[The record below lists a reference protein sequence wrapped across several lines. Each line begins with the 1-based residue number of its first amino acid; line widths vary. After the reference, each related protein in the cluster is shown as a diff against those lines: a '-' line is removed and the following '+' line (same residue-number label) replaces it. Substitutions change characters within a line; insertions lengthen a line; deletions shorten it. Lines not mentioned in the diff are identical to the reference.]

1 MTSHDVRDVLNLPSD
16 HAGPRPSK
24 KARTAAPRP
33 NLKGLAREV
42 QNLGGD
48 NPIAIVPEVSIFKKR
63 RTVSRKPAAKWELKA
78 FTNSARADDGA
89 LVLRHWKR
97 KPDGT
102 EGGQDGSAEGQE
114 SGAAT
119 AENSADKP
127 EDSSFAKFNV
137 RVSVPQYSEDQ
148 YNTNLKHPDWTKE
161 ETDYL
166 LELAKDFDL
175 RWPIIWDR
183 YEYAPQMPEGEVPD
197 GMAVVPAPKPR
208 TMEDLKARYYEV
220 AAKMMAVQ
228 KPAQYMTRPE
238 FELYEMMLQFDP
250 KQEQARKRFAEN
262 TLKRSN
268 DEAREEEALL
278 LEIKRIMARTER
290 FNEERRELY
299 NRLDYPA
306 SESDINSFKTSA
318 GLQSLL
324 QTLLNVDKS
333 KKRKSI
339 MGPEN
344 GVPPAAA
351 AAAAA
356 PPPPAAA
363 AAAAAAPEVPPAASR
378 RESLAASSTAGAND
392 HHDPPAREPPVRHE
406 RQESRS
412 HHRNESRSERADRHG
427 HHHRESVS
435 QTPAT
440 PAEAPTPVPAP
451 APAANKKKG
460 PQQPERR
467 KLSENEEQV
476 YGVSHHDRLGS
487 GPTFRYEKIN
497 KLYSHKSGQ
506 QQMRI
511 TNLLLELD
519 IPARLI
525 MPTAA
530 VTAQFEVLW
539 GAVTTLVD
547 LRKMS
552 DKVDAEI
559 KLEEAK
565 KAERERLAR
574 EEAEARGEAV
584 EKKDGEEEEGGQG
597 GGDAAAAE
605 GAAGDKEKNA
615 GTGGGDGEDAKDKS
629 AESAAAQSGDDQKKD
644 QKAEDTKATK
654 EQQRQGEGG
663 DQDQQKKK
671 DGEEPAAA
679 AATSTKEGDGDK
691 GTEGKQGD
699 AAKATTTEKEGENDN
714 NQPKIKEE
722 ADDSA
727 PTSGTAAGG
736 TQHKRSAS
744 VLSNTSDRSTKK
756 QKK

>member
-16 HAGPRPSK
+16 NAGPRPSK

-48 NPIAIVPEVSIFKKR
+48 NPIAIVPEVSVFKKR

-78 FTNSARADDGA
+78 FTNSARVDDGA

-102 EGGQDGSAEGQE
+102 EGGQDGSAEGQN
-114 SGAAT
+114 SAAS

-183 YEYAPQMPEGEVPD
+183 YEYAPQQPEGEIPD

-238 FELYEMMLQFDP
+238 FELYEMMLHFDP
-250 KQEQARKRFAEN
+250 KQEQNRKRFAEN

-268 DEAREEEALL
+268 EEAREEEALL

-356 PPPPAAA
+356 AAPAPPAAA
-363 AAAAAAPEVPPAASR
+363 AAAAAVAPEAPPAASR

-392 HHDPPAREPPVRHE
+392 HHEPPAREPPVRHE

-427 HHHRESVS
+427 GHGHHQRDSVS
-435 QTPAT
+435 QTPAAT
-440 PAEAPTPVPAP
+440 PAEPPTPAPAP

-539 GAVTTLVD
+539 TAVTALVD
-547 LRKMS
+547 LRKVS

-565 KAERERLAR
+565 KAERERK
-574 EEAEARGEAV
+574 EAEERGETV
-584 EKKDGEEEEGGQG
+584 EKKDGEEGEGEGGGGEAGGAGDKEKDDGGGDDAKNKSGESSAQTDEEKKDQMAEDTKAQKEQQGEGGQDQQKKDGEDLAAATKDSG
-597 GGDAAAAE
+597 GGDKSEKTGDA
-605 GAAGDKEKNA
+605 AAGDKE
-615 GTGGGDGEDAKDKS
+615 
-629 AESAAAQSGDDQKKD
+629 AESS
-644 QKAEDTKATK
+644 
-654 EQQRQGEGG
+654 
-663 DQDQQKKK
+663 
-671 DGEEPAAA
+671 
-679 AATSTKEGDGDK
+679 S
-691 GTEGKQGD
+691 
-699 AAKATTTEKEGENDN
+699 

-722 ADDSA
+722 ADENG
-727 PTSGTAAGG
+727 TSNGAGAGSG

-744 VLSNTSDRSTKK
+744 VLSNTSERSTKK

>member
-63 RTVSRKPAAKWELKA
+63 RTVSRKPATKWELKA
-78 FTNSARADDGA
+78 FTNSARGDDGA

-97 KPDGT
+97 KPDET
-102 EGGQDGSAEGQE
+102 EGGQDGSAEGQG
-114 SGAAT
+114 STAT
-119 AENSADKP
+119 AEKSADKP

-148 YNTNLKHPDWTKE
+148 YNTNLRHADWTKE

-166 LELAKDFDL
+166 LELVKDFDL

-183 YEYAPQMPEGEVPD
+183 YEYAPHQPEGETPD
-197 GMAVVPAPKPR
+197 GMAVVPASKPR

-238 FELYEMMLQFDP
+238 FELYEMMLHFDP

-351 AAAAA
+351 AA
-356 PPPPAAA
+356 PPPSAA

-392 HHDPPAREPPVRHE
+392 HHEPPAREPSVRHE

-427 HHHRESVS
+427 HHHRESVP

-440 PAEAPTPVPAP
+440 PAEAPTPAPAP
-451 APAANKKKG
+451 APATNKKKG

-565 KAERERLAR
+565 KAEREKLAR
-574 EEAEARGEAV
+574 EEAEARGEMV
-584 EKKDGEEEEGGQG
+584 EKKDGEEGDGQA
-597 GGDAAAAE
+597 DAAE
-605 GAAGDKEKNA
+605 GAGDKEKDA
-615 GTGGGDGEDAKDKS
+615 VGGGGDGDDAKDKS
-629 AESAAAQSGDDQKKD
+629 AESPAQTEEQKKD
-644 QKAEDTKATK
+644 QKAEDAKATK
-654 EQQRQGEGG
+654 EQQQGDG
-663 DQDQQKKK
+663 QDQQKK
-671 DGEEPAAA
+671 DGEDA
-679 AATSTKEGDGDK
+679 AATATKEGDGDK

-699 AAKATTTEKEGENDN
+699 AAAATEKEGESTNG

-722 ADDSA
+722 ADENA
-727 PTSGTAAGG
+727 TTSGAAGG

-744 VLSNTSDRSTKK
+744 VLSNTSDRSMKK

>member
-24 KARTAAPRP
+24 KARTATPRP

-78 FTNSARADDGA
+78 FTNSARGDDGA

-102 EGGQDGSAEGQE
+102 VQNGSAEGQD
-114 SGAAT
+114 SAAT
-119 AENSADKP
+119 ADNSADKP

-183 YEYAPQMPEGEVPD
+183 YEYAPQQPEGETPD
-197 GMAVVPAPKPR
+197 GMAVVPASKPR

-238 FELYEMMLQFDP
+238 FELYEMMLHFDP
-250 KQEQARKRFAEN
+250 KQEQNRKRFAEN
-262 TLKRSN
+262 TLKRSS

-356 PPPPAAA
+356 TAALPAAA
-363 AAAAAAPEVPPAASR
+363 AAVAAAPEVPPAASR

-392 HHDPPAREPPVRHE
+392 HHEPPVREPPVRHE

-427 HHHRESVS
+427 AHGHHHRDSVS

-440 PAEAPTPVPAP
+440 PAEAPTPAPAP

-467 KLSENEEQV
+467 KLSEHEEQV

-565 KAERERLAR
+565 KAERERAAR
-574 EEAEARGEAV
+574 EAAEARGETV
-584 EKKDGEEEEGGQG
+584 EKKDGEEEGEGGGGGADDKQKDGGGADGDDAKDKSGESAQADEQKNDQKAEDAKAQKEQQG
-597 GGDAAAAE
+597 EGQDQQKKGEEGLVVPIKEGGGEKGQGDAAAA
-605 GAAGDKEKNA
+605 
-615 GTGGGDGEDAKDKS
+615 
-629 AESAAAQSGDDQKKD
+629 
-644 QKAEDTKATK
+644 
-654 EQQRQGEGG
+654 
-663 DQDQQKKK
+663 
-671 DGEEPAAA
+671 
-679 AATSTKEGDGDK
+679 AAT
-691 GTEGKQGD
+691 
-699 AAKATTTEKEGENDN
+699 AAEKEAEKSS

-722 ADDSA
+722 ADENGSSSGAGASA
-727 PTSGTAAGG
+727 GAR
-736 TQHKRSAS
+736 QHKRSAS
-744 VLSNTSDRSTKK
+744 VLSNASDRSTKK